1 MSLFSE
7 WPRLRAS
14 IFQLLVKKTCWL
26 PLHFK
31 IKKETSQDVWKNNAL
46 VQQICKKFFI
56 LNRLS
61 IFSNISRN
69 ATSVGS
75 AAAAADLPSNTTRL
89 KVLSEQP
96 TLIFNSTLNQS
107 KVAINT
113 GNAMASHLN
122 SDSLSS
128 HDATLY
134 DVEHSNWAYAVN
146 IISSFSELAMIFGGI
161 VPYIPQY
168 LSIKRSG
175 NTKGFSL
182 YVCLALIVANTLRIL
197 FWFGRHYETPLLL
210 QVY

>member
-1 MSLFSE
+1 M
-7 WPRLRAS
+7 
-14 IFQLLVKKTCWL
+14 
-26 PLHFK
+26 
-31 IKKETSQDVWKNNAL
+31 
-46 VQQICKKFFI
+46 
-56 LNRLS
+56 
-61 IFSNISRN
+61 
-69 ATSVGS
+69 GS
-75 AAAAADLPSNTTRL
+75 AAAAADLPSNTPGF
-89 KVLSEQP
+89 KVSSQQHLA
-96 TLIFNSTLNQS
+96 TLIFNSTLNQT

-113 GNAMASHLN
+113 VNEMASHSN